1 MASSTTFVEYKTVP
15 IGGAKNG
22 GTRKVAVHKPA
33 VKAVRKTANPSKL
46 RPSLVPGT
54 VLILL
59 AGRFRGKR
67 VILLKQLDSGLLLV
81 TGPHKVNGVP
91 LRRISQSYVIATSVK
106 VDLAGVK
113 LSEKLGDKLFER
125 SKENEKTLT
134 SEMKAL
140 QKEVDAAVLPK
151 IKAVKQLTG
160 YLKTSF
166 SLKRG
171 QAPHDMKF

>member
-1 MASSTTFVEYKTVP
+1 MASSTTVVEYKTVP
-15 IGGAKNG
+15 IGGSKNG
-22 GTRKVAVHKPA
+22 GTRKVAVHKT
-33 VKAVRKTANPSKL
+33 VSKAVRPAAPTKL
-46 RPSLVPGT
+46 RPTLVPGT

-67 VILLKQLDSGLLLV
+67 VVLLKQLESGLLLV
-81 TGPHKVNGVP
+81 SGPHKVNGVP
-91 LRRISQSYVIATSVK
+91 LRRISQSYVIATSLK
-106 VDLAGVK
+106 VDLSGVK
-113 LSEKLGDKLFER
+113 LSEKLSDKLFAR

-134 SEMKAL
+134 AEMKAL

-171 QAPHDMKF
+171 QAPHEMKF

>member
-1 MASSTTFVEYKTVP
+1 MASSTTVVEYKTVP
-15 IGGAKNG
+15 IGGSKNG
-22 GTRKVAVHKPA
+22 GTRKVAVHKT
-33 VKAVRKTANPSKL
+33 VSKAVRPAAPTKL
-46 RPSLVPGT
+46 RPTLVPGT

-67 VILLKQLDSGLLLV
+67 VVLLKQLESGLLLV
-81 TGPHKVNGVP
+81 SGPHKVNGVP
-91 LRRISQSYVIATSVK
+91 LRRISQSYVIATSLM
-106 VDLAGVK
+106 VDLSGVK
-113 LSEKLGDKLFER
+113 LSEKLSDKLFAR

-134 SEMKAL
+134 AEMKAL

-171 QAPHDMKF
+171 QAPHEMKF